1 VISALMQSVT
11 REWEARAQKP
21 FIRLVRLF
29 TGRIFH
35 GSGESDEGELGASMG
50 VVLSLLPLLGGFYSI
65 FLFDKYGT
73 FFQWLRGAGGMDLL
87 TAALPDEYFF
97 IVFSMVVTGVVAVW
111 RWDSIFPDRRDY
123 ANLVSL
129 PIATRNIFL
138 ANLAAILFVT
148 LVLALDVNAASVLL
162 FPLVVSASQ
171 NTFTFFVHFVWVH
184 AFTVLLAS
192 IFSFF
197 AVFGTVGILMVT
209 LPYAMFRRVSLYL
222 RGAIIAGLIALLS
235 TSFAVPS
242 MVNQVPESMVRFLPP
257 VWFLGLCQSIRGRAT
272 PPLALLGRVA
282 LIGSGTIILAAV
294 VIYILSYRR
303 CFIRIPETADIIPIT
318 NRAHFSW
325 LFRALDRTILAT
337 PFQRAGYR
345 FIMKTLLRSEHHGL
359 VLGGFFGLG
368 IVTASEFLL
377 ASFNGKNF
385 AAGSLPSPAVLAIPL
400 ILSYCNILGV
410 RFVFEIPIDL
420 RGNWI
425 FQISLDKARHECAPL
440 ARKVIMTF
448 VLPWMLLIALPLYG
462 YLWGWRAGLLQM
474 LVVIVWSLLLA
485 EILLLRFRKLPFTCS
500 YPPFRDSA
508 IVLVLAYVLG
518 FFVFVILT
526 SNLEHWALLNP
537 LLMAWF
543 VAIALVAWYVLSR
556 LKQEAVEIDKE
567 LIFEENATAGFELLD
582 LRHGS

>member
-1 VISALMQSVT
+1 MISALLHSVK
-11 REWEARAQKP
+11 RNWAVHSQNP
-21 FIRLVRLF
+21 FMRLVRLF
-29 TGRIFH
+29 TGRTFH
-35 GSGESDEGELGASMG
+35 GSGESDEGELGTSMG
-50 VVLSLLPLLGGFYSI
+50 VILSLLPLPGAFYSI

-97 IVFSMVVTGVVAVW
+97 IVFSMVMTGVVAVW

-123 ANLVSL
+123 ANLVAL
-129 PIATRNIFL
+129 PIAMRNIFL
-138 ANLAAILFVT
+138 ANLVAILVVT
-148 LVLALDVNAASVLL
+148 VVLAVDVNAASVLL

-171 NTFTFFVHFVWVH
+171 DTFSFFAHFVWVH
-184 AFTVLLAS
+184 AFTVVLSS

-197 AVFGTVGILMVT
+197 AVLVTVGLLMVT
-209 LPYAMFRRVSLYL
+209 LPYAMFRRISLYV
-222 RGAIIAGLIALLS
+222 RSAIIAGLVALLS
-235 TSFAVPS
+235 TSFAVPA
-242 MVNQVPESMVRFLPP
+242 MIETPESMVRFLPP

-272 PPLALLGRVA
+272 PALALLGRVA
-282 LIGSGTIILAAV
+282 LIGSGMIIVAGV
-294 VIYILSYRR
+294 VVYVLSYRR
-303 CFIRIPETADIIPIT
+303 CFVRIPETVDIIPIN
-318 NRAHFSW
+318 NRAHLPW
-325 LFRALDRTILAT
+325 LFRALDRTILTT
-337 PFQRAGYR
+337 PFERAGYR

-368 IVTASEFLL
+368 IVIASEFLF

-385 AAGSLPSPAVLAIPL
+385 AAGSLPSPAVLAVPL
-400 ILSYCNILGV
+400 ILSYCILLGV
-410 RFVFEIPIDL
+410 RFVFEIPIEL
-420 RGNWI
+420 KGNWI
-425 FQISLDKARHECAPL
+425 FQISLNKTQHECAPL

-448 VLPWMLLIALPLYG
+448 VLPWVLAIGLPLYG
-462 YLWGWRAGLLQM
+462 YLWGWRVGLVQT

-485 EILLLRFRKLPFTCS
+485 EVLLLRFRKLPFTCS

-543 VAIALVAWYVLSR
+543 VAVALVAWYVLSR
-556 LKQEAVEIDKE
+556 LKQEAREIDNK
-567 LIFEENATAGFELLD
+567 LIFEENARAGFELLD

>member
-1 VISALMQSVT
+1 M
-11 REWEARAQKP
+11 
-21 FIRLVRLF
+21 RLVRLF
-29 TGRIFH
+29 TGRTFH
-35 GSGESDEGELGASMG
+35 GSGESDEGELGASLG
-50 VVLSLLPLLGGFYSI
+50 VILSLLPLPGAFYSI

-97 IVFSMVVTGVVAVW
+97 IVFSMVMTGVVAVW

-123 ANLVSL
+123 ANLVAL
-129 PIATRNIFL
+129 PIAMRNIFL
-138 ANLAAILFVT
+138 ANLVAILFVT
-148 LVLALDVNAASVLL
+148 IVLAVDVNAASVLL

-171 NTFTFFVHFVWVH
+171 DTFSFFAHFVWVH

-197 AVFGTVGILMVT
+197 AVLVTVGLLMVT
-209 LPYAMFRRVSLYL
+209 LPYAMFRRISLYF
-222 RGAIIAGLIALLS
+222 RSAIIAGLVALLS
-235 TSFAVPS
+235 TSFAVPA
-242 MVNQVPESMVRFLPP
+242 MIETPESMVRFLPP

-272 PPLALLGRVA
+272 PALASLGRVA
-282 LIGSGTIILAAV
+282 LIGSGVIIVAGLV
-294 VIYILSYRR
+294 VYLLSYRR
-303 CFIRIPETADIIPIT
+303 CFARIPEAADIIPIK
-318 NRAHFSW
+318 NRAHFTW
-325 LFRALDRTILAT
+325 LFRGLDHAILTT

-368 IVTASEFLL
+368 IVIASEFLF

-385 AAGSLPSPAVLAIPL
+385 AAGSLPSPAVLAVPL
-400 ILSYCNILGV
+400 ILSYCIMLGV
-410 RFVFEIPIDL
+410 RFVFEIPIEL
-420 RGNWI
+420 KGNWI
-425 FQISLDKARHECAPL
+425 FQISLNTTQHECAPL

-448 VLPWMLLIALPLYG
+448 VLPWVLAIGLPLYG
-462 YLWGWRAGLLQM
+462 YLWGWRVGLLQTI
-474 LVVIVWSLLLA
+474 VVIVWSLLLA
-485 EILLLRFRKLPFTCS
+485 EVLLLRFRKLPFTCS

-518 FFVFVILT
+518 FFVFVIVT

-556 LKQEAVEIDKE
+556 LKQEAREIDNE
-567 LIFEENATAGFELLD
+567 LIFEEHARAGFELLD

>member
-1 VISALMQSVT
+1 M
-11 REWEARAQKP
+11 
-21 FIRLVRLF
+21 RLVRLF
-29 TGRIFH
+29 TGRTFH
-35 GSGESDEGELGASMG
+35 GSGESDEGELGTSMG
-50 VVLSLLPLLGGFYSI
+50 VILSLLPLPGAFYSI

-97 IVFSMVVTGVVAVW
+97 IVFSMVMTGVVAVW

-123 ANLVSL
+123 ANLVAL
-129 PIATRNIFL
+129 PIAMRNIFL
-138 ANLAAILFVT
+138 ANLVAILVVT
-148 LVLALDVNAASVLL
+148 VVLAVDVNAASVLL

-171 NTFTFFVHFVWVH
+171 DTFSFFAHFVWVH
-184 AFTVLLAS
+184 AFTVVLSS

-197 AVFGTVGILMVT
+197 AVLVTVRVLIVT
-209 LPYAMFRRVSLYL
+209 LPYAMFRRISLYV
-222 RGAIIAGLIALLS
+222 RSAIIAGLVALLS
-235 TSFAVPS
+235 TSFAVPA
-242 MVNQVPESMVRFLPP
+242 MIETPESMVRFLPP

-272 PPLALLGRVA
+272 PALALLGRVA
-282 LIGSGTIILAAV
+282 LIGSGMIIVAGV
-294 VIYILSYRR
+294 VVYVLSYRR
-303 CFIRIPETADIIPIT
+303 CFVRIPETVDIIPIN
-318 NRAHFSW
+318 NRAHLPW
-325 LFRALDRTILAT
+325 LFRALDRTILTT
-337 PFQRAGYR
+337 PFERAGYR

-368 IVTASEFLL
+368 IVIASEFLF

-385 AAGSLPSPAVLAIPL
+385 AAGSLPSPAVLAVPL
-400 ILSYCNILGV
+400 ILSYCILLGV
-410 RFVFEIPIDL
+410 RFVFEIPIEL
-420 RGNWI
+420 KGNWI
-425 FQISLDKARHECAPL
+425 FQISLNKTQHECAPL

-448 VLPWMLLIALPLYG
+448 VLPWVLAIGLPLYG
-462 YLWGWRAGLLQM
+462 YLWGWRVGLVQT

-485 EILLLRFRKLPFTCS
+485 EVLLLRFRKLPFTCS

-543 VAIALVAWYVLSR
+543 VAVALVAWYVLSR
-556 LKQEAVEIDKE
+556 LKQEAREIDNK
-567 LIFEENATAGFELLD
+567 LIFEENARAGFELLD

>member
-1 VISALMQSVT
+1 M
-11 REWEARAQKP
+11 
-21 FIRLVRLF
+21 RLVRLF
-29 TGRIFH
+29 TGRTFH
-35 GSGESDEGELGASMG
+35 GSGESDEGELGTSMG
-50 VVLSLLPLLGGFYSI
+50 VILSLLPLPGAFYSI

-97 IVFSMVVTGVVAVW
+97 IVFSMVMTGVVAVW

-123 ANLVSL
+123 ANLVAL
-129 PIATRNIFL
+129 PIAMRNIFL
-138 ANLAAILFVT
+138 ANLVAILVVT
-148 LVLALDVNAASVLL
+148 VVLAVDVNAASVLL

-171 NTFTFFVHFVWVH
+171 DTFSFFAHFVWVH
-184 AFTVLLAS
+184 AFTVVLSS

-197 AVFGTVGILMVT
+197 AVLVTVGLLMVT
-209 LPYAMFRRVSLYL
+209 LPYAMFRRISLYV
-222 RGAIIAGLIALLS
+222 RSAIIAGLVALLS
-235 TSFAVPS
+235 TSFAVPA
-242 MVNQVPESMVRFLPP
+242 MIETPESMVRFLPP

-272 PPLALLGRVA
+272 PALALLGRVA
-282 LIGSGTIILAAV
+282 LIGSGVIIVAGLV
-294 VIYILSYRR
+294 VYILSYRR
-303 CFIRIPETADIIPIT
+303 SFVRIPETVDIIPIN
-318 NRAHFSW
+318 NRAHLPW
-325 LFRALDRTILAT
+325 LFRALDRTILTT
-337 PFQRAGYR
+337 PFERAGYR

-368 IVTASEFLL
+368 IVIASEFLF

-385 AAGSLPSPAVLAIPL
+385 AAGSLPSPAVLAVPL
-400 ILSYCNILGV
+400 ILSYCILLGV
-410 RFVFEIPIDL
+410 RFVFEIPIEL
-420 RGNWI
+420 KGNWI
-425 FQISLDKARHECAPL
+425 FQISLNKTQHECAPL

-448 VLPWMLLIALPLYG
+448 VLPWVLAIGLPLYG
-462 YLWGWRAGLLQM
+462 YLWGWRVGLVQT
-474 LVVIVWSLLLA
+474 LVVTVWSLLLA
-485 EILLLRFRKLPFTCS
+485 EVLLLRFRKLPFTCS

-543 VAIALVAWYVLSR
+543 VAVALVAWYVLSR
-556 LKQEAVEIDKE
+556 LKQEAREIDNK
-567 LIFEENATAGFELLD
+567 LIFEENARAGFELLD

>member
-1 VISALMQSVT
+1 MISALLHSVK
-11 REWEARAQKP
+11 RNWAVHSQNP
-21 FIRLVRLF
+21 FMRLVRLF
-29 TGRIFH
+29 TGRTFH

-50 VVLSLLPLLGGFYSI
+50 VILSLLPLPGAFYSI

-97 IVFSMVVTGVVAVW
+97 IVFSMVMTGVVAVW

-123 ANLVSL
+123 ANLVAL
-129 PIATRNIFL
+129 PIAMRNIFL
-138 ANLAAILFVT
+138 ANLVAILVVT
-148 LVLALDVNAASVLL
+148 VVLAVDVNAASVLL

-171 NTFTFFVHFVWVH
+171 DTFSFFAHFVWVH
-184 AFTVLLAS
+184 AFTVVLSS

-197 AVFGTVGILMVT
+197 AVLVTVGLLMVT
-209 LPYAMFRRVSLYL
+209 LPYAMFRRISLYV
-222 RGAIIAGLIALLS
+222 RSAIIAGLVALLS
-235 TSFAVPS
+235 TSFAVPA
-242 MVNQVPESMVRFLPP
+242 MIETPESMVRFLPP

-272 PPLALLGRVA
+272 PALALLGRVA
-282 LIGSGTIILAAV
+282 LIGSGMIIVAGV
-294 VIYILSYRR
+294 VVYVLSYRR
-303 CFIRIPETADIIPIT
+303 CFVRIPETVDIIPIN
-318 NRAHFSW
+318 NRAHLPW
-325 LFRALDRTILAT
+325 LFRALDRTILTT
-337 PFQRAGYR
+337 PFERAGYR

-368 IVTASEFLL
+368 IVIASEFLF

-385 AAGSLPSPAVLAIPL
+385 AAGSLPSPAVLAVPL
-400 ILSYCNILGV
+400 ILSYCILLGV
-410 RFVFEIPIDL
+410 RFVFEIPIEL
-420 RGNWI
+420 KGNWI
-425 FQISLDKARHECAPL
+425 FQISLNKTQHECAPL

-448 VLPWMLLIALPLYG
+448 VLPWVLAIGLPLYG
-462 YLWGWRAGLLQM
+462 YLWGWRVGLVQT

-485 EILLLRFRKLPFTCS
+485 EVLLLRFRKLPFTCS

-543 VAIALVAWYVLSR
+543 VAVALVAWYVLSR
-556 LKQEAVEIDKE
+556 LKQEAREIDNE
-567 LIFEENATAGFELLD
+567 LIFEENARAGFELLD

>member
-1 VISALMQSVT
+1 MISALLHSVK
-11 REWEARAQKP
+11 RNWAVHSQNP
-21 FIRLVRLF
+21 FMRLVRLF
-29 TGRIFH
+29 TGRTFH

-50 VVLSLLPLLGGFYSI
+50 VILSLLPLPGAFYSI

-97 IVFSMVVTGVVAVW
+97 IVFSMVMTGVVAVW

-123 ANLVSL
+123 ANLVAL
-129 PIATRNIFL
+129 PIAMRNIFL
-138 ANLAAILFVT
+138 ANLVAILVVT
-148 LVLALDVNAASVLL
+148 VVLAVDVNAASVLL

-171 NTFTFFVHFVWVH
+171 DTFSFFAHFVWVH

-197 AVFGTVGILMVT
+197 AVLVTVGLLMVT
-209 LPYAMFRRVSLYL
+209 LPYAMFRRISLYV
-222 RGAIIAGLIALLS
+222 RSAIIAGLVALLS
-235 TSFAVPS
+235 TSFAVPA
-242 MVNQVPESMVRFLPP
+242 MIETPESMVRFLPP

-272 PPLALLGRVA
+272 PALALLGRVA
-282 LIGSGTIILAAV
+282 LIGSGVIIVAGLV
-294 VIYILSYRR
+294 VYILSYRR
-303 CFIRIPETADIIPIT
+303 SFVRIPETVDIIPIN
-318 NRAHFSW
+318 NRAHLPW
-325 LFRALDRTILAT
+325 LFRALDRTILTT
-337 PFQRAGYR
+337 PFERAGYR

-368 IVTASEFLL
+368 IVIASEFLF

-385 AAGSLPSPAVLAIPL
+385 AAGSLPSPAVLAVPL
-400 ILSYCNILGV
+400 ILSYCILLGV
-410 RFVFEIPIDL
+410 RFVFEIPIEL
-420 RGNWI
+420 KGNWI
-425 FQISLDKARHECAPL
+425 FQISLNKTQHECAPL

-448 VLPWMLLIALPLYG
+448 VLPWVLAIGLPLYG
-462 YLWGWRAGLLQM
+462 YLWGWRVGLVQT

-485 EILLLRFRKLPFTCS
+485 EVLLLRFRKLPFTCS

-543 VAIALVAWYVLSR
+543 VAVALVAWYVLSR
-556 LKQEAVEIDKE
+556 LKQEAREIDNE
-567 LIFEENATAGFELLD
+567 LIFEENARAGFELLD

>member
-1 VISALMQSVT
+1 M
-11 REWEARAQKP
+11 
-21 FIRLVRLF
+21 RLVRLF
-29 TGRIFH
+29 TGRTFH

-50 VVLSLLPLLGGFYSI
+50 VILSLLPLPGAFYSI

-97 IVFSMVVTGVVAVW
+97 IVFSMVMTGVVAVW

-123 ANLVSL
+123 ANLVAL
-129 PIATRNIFL
+129 PIATRTIFL
-138 ANLAAILFVT
+138 ANLVAILFVT
-148 LVLALDVNAASVLL
+148 VVLAVDVNAASVLL

-171 NTFTFFVHFVWVH
+171 DTFSFFAHFVWVH

-197 AVFGTVGILMVT
+197 AVLVTVGLLMVT
-209 LPYAMFRRVSLYL
+209 LPYAMFRRISLYF
-222 RGAIIAGLIALLS
+222 RRAIIAGLVALLS
-235 TSFAVPS
+235 TSFAVPA
-242 MVNQVPESMVRFLPP
+242 MIETPESMVRFLPP

-272 PPLALLGRVA
+272 PALASLGRVA
-282 LIGSGTIILAAV
+282 LIGSGVIIVAGLV
-294 VIYILSYRR
+294 VYILSYRR
-303 CFIRIPETADIIPIT
+303 SFVRIPETVDIIPIN
-318 NRAHFSW
+318 NRAHLPW
-325 LFRALDRTILAT
+325 LFRALDRTILTT
-337 PFQRAGYR
+337 PFERAGYR

-368 IVTASEFLL
+368 IVIASEFLF

-385 AAGSLPSPAVLAIPL
+385 AAGSLPSPAVLAVPL
-400 ILSYCNILGV
+400 ILSYCILLGV
-410 RFVFEIPIDL
+410 RFVFEIPIEL
-420 RGNWI
+420 KGNWI
-425 FQISLDKARHECAPL
+425 FQISLNKTQHECAPL

-448 VLPWMLLIALPLYG
+448 VLPWVLAVGLPLYG
-462 YLWGWRAGLLQM
+462 YLWGWRVGLLQTI
-474 LVVIVWSLLLA
+474 VVIVWSLLLA
-485 EILLLRFRKLPFTCS
+485 EVLLLRFRKLPFTCS

-543 VAIALVAWYVLSR
+543 VAVALVAWYVLSR
-556 LKQEAVEIDKE
+556 LKQEAREIDNE
-567 LIFEENATAGFELLD
+567 LIFEENARAGFELLD

>member
-1 VISALMQSVT
+1 MISALLHSVK
-11 REWEARAQKP
+11 RNWAVHSQNP
-21 FIRLVRLF
+21 FMRLVRLF
-29 TGRIFH
+29 TGRTFH

-50 VVLSLLPLLGGFYSI
+50 VILSLLPLPGAFYSI

-97 IVFSMVVTGVVAVW
+97 IVFSMVMTGVVAVW

-123 ANLVSL
+123 ANLVAL
-129 PIATRNIFL
+129 PIATRTIFL
-138 ANLAAILFVT
+138 ANLVAILFVT
-148 LVLALDVNAASVLL
+148 VVLAVDVNAASVLL

-171 NTFTFFVHFVWVH
+171 DTFSFFAHFVWVH

-197 AVFGTVGILMVT
+197 AVLVTVGLLMVT
-209 LPYAMFRRVSLYL
+209 LPYAMFRRISLYV
-222 RGAIIAGLIALLS
+222 RSAIIAGLVALLS
-235 TSFAVPS
+235 TSFAVPA
-242 MVNQVPESMVRFLPP
+242 MIETPESMVRFLPP

-272 PPLALLGRVA
+272 PALALLGRVA
-282 LIGSGTIILAAV
+282 LIGSGVIIVAGLV
-294 VIYILSYRR
+294 VYILSYRR
-303 CFIRIPETADIIPIT
+303 SFVRIPETVDIIPIN
-318 NRAHFSW
+318 NRAHLPW
-325 LFRALDRTILAT
+325 LFRALDRTILTT
-337 PFQRAGYR
+337 PFERAGYR

-368 IVTASEFLL
+368 IVIASEFLF

-385 AAGSLPSPAVLAIPL
+385 AAGSLPSPAVLAVPL
-400 ILSYCNILGV
+400 ILSYCILLGV
-410 RFVFEIPIDL
+410 RFVFEIPIEL
-420 RGNWI
+420 KGNWI
-425 FQISLDKARHECAPL
+425 FQISLNKTQHECAPL

-448 VLPWMLLIALPLYG
+448 VLPWVLAIGLPLYG
-462 YLWGWRAGLLQM
+462 YLWGWRVGLVQT

-485 EILLLRFRKLPFTCS
+485 EVLLLRFRKLPFTCS

-543 VAIALVAWYVLSR
+543 VAVALVAWYVLSR
-556 LKQEAVEIDKE
+556 LKQEAREIDNE
-567 LIFEENATAGFELLD
+567 LIFEENARAGFELLD

>member
-1 VISALMQSVT
+1 MISALLHSVK
-11 REWEARAQKP
+11 RNWAVHSQNP
-21 FIRLVRLF
+21 FMRLVRLF
-29 TGRIFH
+29 TGRTFH
-35 GSGESDEGELGASMG
+35 GSGESDEGELGTSMG
-50 VVLSLLPLLGGFYSI
+50 VILSLLPLPGAFYSI

-97 IVFSMVVTGVVAVW
+97 IVFSMVMTGVVAVW

-123 ANLVSL
+123 ANLVAL
-129 PIATRNIFL
+129 PIATRTIFL
-138 ANLAAILFVT
+138 ANLVAILFVT
-148 LVLALDVNAASVLL
+148 VVLAVDVNAASVLL

-171 NTFTFFVHFVWVH
+171 DTFSFFAHFVWVH

-197 AVFGTVGILMVT
+197 AVLVTVGLLMVT
-209 LPYAMFRRVSLYL
+209 LPYAMFRRISLYV
-222 RGAIIAGLIALLS
+222 RSAIIAGLVALLS
-235 TSFAVPS
+235 TSFAVPA
-242 MVNQVPESMVRFLPP
+242 MIETPESMVRFLPP

-272 PPLALLGRVA
+272 PALALLGRVA
-282 LIGSGTIILAAV
+282 LIGSGVIIVAGLV
-294 VIYILSYRR
+294 VYILSYRR
-303 CFIRIPETADIIPIT
+303 SFVRIPETVDIIPIN
-318 NRAHFSW
+318 NRAHLPW
-325 LFRALDRTILAT
+325 LFRALDRTILTT
-337 PFQRAGYR
+337 PFERAGYR

-368 IVTASEFLL
+368 IVTASEFLF
-377 ASFNGKNF
+377 ASLNGKNF
-385 AAGSLPSPAVLAIPL
+385 AAGSLPSPAVLAVPL
-400 ILSYCNILGV
+400 ILSYCILLGV
-410 RFVFEIPIDL
+410 RFVFEIPIEL
-420 RGNWI
+420 KGNWI
-425 FQISLDKARHECAPL
+425 FQISLNKTQHECAPL

-448 VLPWMLLIALPLYG
+448 VLPWVLAVGLPLYG
-462 YLWGWRAGLLQM
+462 YLWGWRVGLVQT
-474 LVVIVWSLLLA
+474 LVVTVWSLLLA
-485 EILLLRFRKLPFTCS
+485 EVLLLRFRKLPFTCS

-543 VAIALVAWYVLSR
+543 VAVALVAWYVLSR
-556 LKQEAVEIDKE
+556 LKQEAREIDNE
-567 LIFEENATAGFELLD
+567 LIFEENARAGFELLD